1 MTSATTP
8 SASSGTAAPLPP
20 SPSPAAKP
28 ANGKRKRA
36 LLVVAAL
43 VVLAGIGWL
52 AYYLLVARWHEQTDD
67 AYAQGN
73 IVNITPQT
81 AGTVVAISVED
92 GMRVTAGQVLVQLD
106 PNDAEVAYQQAV
118 ANLANTVRQV
128 RGLFSSVDAAQADIA
143 ARQVAVAQA
152 RADVARRSGLVATGA
167 VSAEELAHARA
178 QLQAA
183 EAALSA
189 SRGQLSRNRALVDAT
204 TVGNQPQVQAAA
216 AQLRQ
221 AYLAVQR
228 SAIVSPIDGYVGE
241 RSVQLGQRVQPGA
254 ALMTVIPLHEVW
266 VEANFKETQLHDM
279 RLGQPVTL
287 TADVYGD
294 DVVYDGTLVSLG
306 LGTGS
311 AFSLLPAQNASGN
324 WIKIVQ
330 RIPTRIALD
339 SKQLAAHP
347 LRLGMSMSVD
357 VEVRDQ
363 SGPVLPAAV
372 AGKPLL
378 TTAAYDK
385 QLHDADAL
393 IEKTIEDN
401 LARAA
406 GA

>member
-1 MTSATTP
+1 MTSETTP
-8 SASSGTAAPLPP
+8 QASSGTAAPLPP
-20 SPSPAAKP
+20 APAAKP

-52 AYYLLVARWHEQTDD
+52 AYYLMVARWHEQTDD

-92 GMRVTAGQVLVQLD
+92 GMRVQAGQVLVQLD

-128 RGLFSSVDAAQADIA
+128 RGLYSSVEAAQADIA

-167 VSAEELAHARA
+167 VSAEELAHART

-204 TVGNQPQVQAAA
+204 TVANQPQVQAAA

-294 DVVYDGTLVSLG
+294 DVVYDGKLVSLG

-339 SKQLAAHP
+339 PKQLAAHP

-357 VEVRDQ
+357 VDVHDQ
-363 SGPVLPAAV
+363 SGAVLPAAV
-372 AGKPLL
+372 AGKPVLS
-378 TTAAYDK
+378 TSAYDR

-393 IEKTIEDN
+393 IEKTIRDN

>member
-1 MTSATTP
+1 MTSETTP
-8 SASSGTAAPLPP
+8 QASSGTAAPLPP
-20 SPSPAAKP
+20 APAAKP

-92 GMRVTAGQVLVQLD
+92 GMRVQAGQVLVQLD

-128 RGLFSSVDAAQADIA
+128 RGLYSSVEAAQADIA

-152 RADVARRSGLVATGA
+152 RADVARRSGLVASGA
-167 VSAEELAHARA
+167 VSAEELAHART

-204 TVGNQPQVQAAA
+204 TVANQPQVQAAA

-294 DVVYDGTLVSLG
+294 DVVYDGKLVSLG

-339 SKQLAAHP
+339 PKQLAAHP

-357 VEVRDQ
+357 VDVHDQ
-363 SGPVLPAAV
+363 SGAVLPAAV
-372 AGKPLL
+372 AGKPVLS
-378 TTAAYDK
+378 TSAYDR

-393 IEKTIEDN
+393 IEKTIRDN

>member
-1 MTSATTP
+1 MTSETTP
-8 SASSGTAAPLPP
+8 QASSGTAAPLPP
-20 SPSPAAKP
+20 APAAKP

-92 GMRVTAGQVLVQLD
+92 GMRVQAGQVLVQLD

-128 RGLFSSVDAAQADIA
+128 RGLYSSVEAAQADIA

-167 VSAEELAHARA
+167 VSAEELAHART

-204 TVGNQPQVQAAA
+204 TVANQPQVQAAA

-294 DVVYDGTLVSLG
+294 DVVYDGKLVSLG

-330 RIPTRIALD
+330 RIPPRIALD
-339 SKQLAAHP
+339 PKQLAAHP

-357 VEVRDQ
+357 VDVHDQ
-363 SGPVLPAAV
+363 SGAVLPAAV
-372 AGKPLL
+372 AGKPVLS
-378 TTAAYDK
+378 TSAYDR

-393 IEKTIEDN
+393 IEKTIRDN